1 MEYLPP
7 DARYRALL
15 TAVVRA
21 ACDDVRSHCAQQR
34 KGVPKSSYAA
44 RMRKEYSHQTAVK
57 SLAWL
62 TGVRPG
68 ELPIEM
74 VCRALGLSRL
84 RLLDRLEESIGPAR
98 FAELSEMAV
107 NLFGARSGDAA

>member
-1 MEYLPP
+1 MDYLPA
-7 DARYRALL
+7 DERYRALL

-21 ACDDVRSHCAQQR
+21 ACDDVRSHCVQQR
-34 KGVPKSSYAA
+34 KGLPRNSYAA

-68 ELPIEM
+68 ELPIRM
-74 VCRALGLSRL
+74 VCRALGLSQT
-84 RLLDRLEESIGPAR
+84 RLLDRLEEAVGSSR
-98 FAELSEMAV
+98 FVELSEMAV